1 MVSGPGSPP
10 SSLKF
15 TGQTPIS
22 GDRSSSSSNNIV
34 TITPVNNST
43 VSPAIAPSSATATPV
58 NAAGSL
64 TQRLASLTFS
74 ERKSGQDASDSKFH
88 RKNFSLG
95 SGKNSTSDRSS
106 NAANSLAF
114 KSVSSI
120 SSTSSSTGCTTNPS
134 LVTGCADPLRLIGT
148 QACPR
153 LDEIPML
160 EPLVCK
166 KVSHERL
173 TALIFREDC
182 LITACQDGIVC
193 TWARPIGPS
202 PHHTSTSTPTNEG
215 TMV

>member
-15 TGQTPIS
+15 TGQTPS
-22 GDRSSSSSNNIV
+22 LNDRSNSNNVAPVVTAAAPASIV
-34 TITPVNNST
+34 SNPTTTPVH
-43 VSPAIAPSSATATPV
+43 
-58 NAAGSL
+58 AAGSL

-74 ERKSGQDASDSKFH
+74 ERKAGEPDKSH

-95 SGKNSTSDRSS
+95 GKNSTMDKSS
-106 NAANSLAF
+106 NAANSSAS
-114 KSVSSI
+114 KSI
-120 SSTSSSTGCTTNPS
+120 SASSASSSSSSACTNQS

-166 KVSHERL
+166 KVAHERL

-202 PHHTSTSTPTNEG
+202 HHTSSTTNEG